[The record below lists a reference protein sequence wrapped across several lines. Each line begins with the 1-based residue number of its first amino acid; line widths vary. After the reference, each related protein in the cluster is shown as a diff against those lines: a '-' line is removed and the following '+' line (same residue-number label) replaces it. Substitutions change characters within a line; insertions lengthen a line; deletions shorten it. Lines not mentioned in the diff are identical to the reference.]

1 MLQYLQ
7 QLYGQRAMPGGV
19 ANMPAQNVPLGGQT
33 NWMNPPQLAD
43 DSGMYGP
50 TLSTLFG
57 QAGATGAPNMVNA
70 GGGYWTP
77 NMGRPQQG
85 PPPGYGSRGM
95 SQPRAPAAPPS
106 GSLGFNGPRP
116 GGYML
121 GNQGPAPQSPMPT
134 RPAMNGQAPIA
145 SQTNPVMIQ
154 NSQFNRQTRQQARQF
169 RRLSRN
175 SMGM

>member
-1 MLQYLQ
+1 MNPAMLQYIQ
-7 QLYGQRAMPGGV
+7 QLYGQIAMPGGI

-70 GGGYWTP
+70 
-77 NMGRPQQG
+77 PQS
-85 PPPGYGSRGM
+85 YG
-95 SQPRAPAAPPS
+95 
-106 GSLGFNGPRP
+106 LGFNGPRP

-121 GNQGPAPQSPMPT
+121 GNQGPRPGGQTNWMPGNQGQRPMPQSPMPT
-134 RPAMNGQAPIA
+134 RPAMMGQANNGLA
-145 SQTNPVMIQ
+145 MQQRKAGMGQQ
-154 NSQFNRQTRQQARQF
+154 NRQQARQL
-169 RRLSRN
+169 RRLNRN
-175 SMGM
+175 STGM